1 MIELQVIKSFLNKDT
16 WNEFRKYVDKKTLTK
31 ELNVILDIL
40 DTYYSKHDN
49 SLSVSEFE
57 IVCETSNKIDK
68 THRAIL
74 ETMHNED
81 VNPDLVEELLKSYKQ
96 KSVLSQLA
104 LVAYDASEG
113 RKKREDVDKIIKQLE
128 TVDELTNLVLEPVTD
143 DIEQL
148 LNETYLQ
155 TGLRWRLDAL
165 NKSIGSLRKG
175 DFGFVFARPET
186 GKTTFLASEITKMA
200 EQAERPVLWFNNEE
214 QSNKVKLRCIQALLG
229 LTNVELQRDPK
240 GAQQEYD
247 RRIQGRLL
255 LYDVVSATAKDIEQI
270 CKHHEPSL
278 IVFDQIDKIKG
289 WSNDREDLRLGSV
302 YQWAREMAKTYGPV
316 IGITQADGTG
326 DNQRWLTMNHVANAK
341 TSKQAE
347 ADWILGIGKVDD
359 IGFEQVRFL
368 NISKNKLSGDED
380 TIPELRHGR
389 MDVLINPYIGRYE
402 DMPR

>member
-1 MIELQVIKSFLNKDT
+1 ML
-16 WNEFRKYVDKKTLTK
+16 FR
-31 ELNVILDIL
+31 
-40 DTYYSKHDN
+40 SK

-186 GKTTFLASEITKMA
+186 GKTTFLASEITRMA
-200 EQAERPVLWFNNEE
+200 EQAE
-214 QSNKVKLRCIQALLG
+214 
-229 LTNVELQRDPK
+229 
-240 GAQQEYD
+240 D
-247 RRIQGRLL
+247 RKSTRLN
-255 LYDVVSATAKDIEQI
+255 SSHT
-270 CKHHEPSL
+270 
-278 IVFDQIDKIKG
+278 
-289 WSNDREDLRLGSV
+289 
-302 YQWAREMAKTYGPV
+302 
-316 IGITQADGTG
+316 
-326 DNQRWLTMNHVANAK
+326 
-341 TSKQAE
+341 
-347 ADWILGIGKVDD
+347 
-359 IGFEQVRFL
+359 
-368 NISKNKLSGDED
+368 
-380 TIPELRHGR
+380 
-389 MDVLINPYIGRYE
+389 
-402 DMPR
+402 